1 MASVVVQCP
10 DCGAIHSFQF
20 KAAEWVGE
28 WDIRIPGDWKYGQ
41 WDRAEL
47 YWVLVPLP
55 VLVCTVCRRKVRLR
69 PSFLLKGTRLTLD
82 AVVFVTFAREVGGLT
97 WRAMPEMFCTD
108 YDKCA
113 HSTLY
118 IAVHKMGRRFSEQ
131 VRELSRRFHSPGTD
145 VTLDV
150 FDVTIRSQGFSA
162 PTSHFRHTL
171 EREMGA
177 RHLVVKLLPEGR
189 FWSTKFSELFYQ
201 HVDTWNLAAVNWK
214 EPLPR
219 IYGPYRQKA
228 RNKAA

>member
-10 DCGAIHSFQF
+10 DCGAIHSFKF
-20 KAAEWVGE
+20 KSTEWVGE
-28 WDIRIPGDWKYGQ
+28 WDIRVPRDWEYGQ

-55 VLVCTVCRRKVRLR
+55 VLVCTICGHKVRLR

-97 WRAMPEMFCTD
+97 WRAMPELFCAD

-118 IAVHKMGRRFSEQ
+118 IAVHKIGKLFSEQ
-131 VRELSRRFHSPGTD
+131 VMELSQRFDPSGTGRATD
-145 VTLDV
+145 I
-150 FDVTIRSQGFSA
+150 FHVTIRYVGFAA
-162 PTSHFRHTL
+162 PTSRFRHTL

-177 RHLVVKLLPEGR
+177 RRLVVKLLPEGR
-189 FWSTKFSELFYQ
+189 FGPTKFSELFYQ
-201 HVDTWNLAAVNWK
+201 HVDNWNMAAVNWK

-219 IYGPYRQKA
+219 IYGPYRQKT